1 MKRVKLMCAMLVFT
15 LVVGKS
21 AKAQQSF
28 TLKEAQDY
36 AVENSYKTKSAHF
49 DVEKAK
55 KVIKETIAIGLP
67 QISGEFNFQN
77 FLEIPTQV
85 LPDFVSP
92 TVIQTLIDNNLLDP
106 ADVSQGEPQSIAA
119 QFGTK
124 YNVSGGIKVEQL
136 IFDGSYIVGLQAS
149 RTYLQLSKNSLEKS
163 EKGIREDIMRAYAA
177 VLIAEENME
186 IQQEAKASLQST
198 LKETEAF
205 YENGFLEEQDVDQ
218 IRLLYVNA
226 ENAASNAERQVDLAY
241 DFLKFQMGIPIAESV
256 DLKDSLKNM
265 MWDSSQDVLLAKQFS
280 ADEHI
285 DFRILSTQE
294 EVNSLAMKNQKAQ
307 YLPRITAS
315 FNITRN
321 YISNDAGFWES
332 GSEWFPTEILGVRMS
347 VPIFSSFQ
355 KRARVQQAKID
366 LQKVQL
372 QKLQVKESLE
382 LQAKTA
388 KSDYMFYISQY
399 NNDTEGMELAE
410 KIYERMQIKYNEGV
424 STSMDLTQSHNQ
436 YLEKQGAYINSL
448 FQLFDA
454 KASLYQALNKF

>member
-1 MKRVKLMCAMLVFT
+1 MKRVKLMCAMLAFT
-15 LVVGKS
+15 LVVGKT

-36 AVENSYKTKSAHF
+36 AVENSYKTQSAHF

-67 QISGEFNFQN
+67 QITGEFNFQN

-85 LPDFVSP
+85 LPDFISP
-92 TVIQTLIDNNLLDP
+92 TVVQTLIDNNLLDP

-149 RTYLQLSKNSLEKS
+149 KTYLQLSKNSLEKS
-163 EKGIREDIMRAYAA
+163 EKQTREAIMRAYTA
-177 VLIAEENME
+177 VLIAEENLK
-186 IQQEAKASLQST
+186 IQQEAKGSLEST
-198 LKETEAF
+198 LKETKAF
-205 YENGFLEEQDVDQ
+205 YENGFAEEQDVDQ

-226 ENAASNAERQVDLAY
+226 ENAALNAERQVDLAY
-241 DFLKFQMGIPIAESV
+241 DFLKFQLGMPITDVLS
-256 DLKDSLKNM
+256 LKDSLKNL
-265 MWDSSQDVLLAKQFS
+265 MWDSNQNVLLSKQFGV
-280 ADEHI
+280 DGHI
-285 DFRILSTQE
+285 DFRILDTQE
-294 EVNSLAMKNQKAQ
+294 QVNSLALKNQRAQ
-307 YLPRITAS
+307 YLPKITAS
-315 FNITRN
+315 FNLTRS
-321 YISNDAGFWES
+321 YISDESAFWES
-332 GSEWFPTEILGVRMS
+332 GSEWFPTEILGVRMT

-372 QKLQVKESLE
+372 QKEQVKESLE
-382 LQAKTA
+382 LQAKNA
-388 KSDYMFYISQY
+388 KSDYMFYMSQY
-399 NNDTEGMELAE
+399 DNDTEGMELAE
-410 KIYERMQIKYNEGV
+410 KIYQRMQIKYNEGV

-436 YLEKQGAYINSL
+436 YLEKQGAYINAL

>member
-15 LVVGKS
+15 LVVGRT

-55 KVIKETIAIGLP
+55 KVIKETLAIGLP

-85 LPDFVSP
+85 LPDFISP
-92 TVIQTLIDNNLLDP
+92 TVVQTLVDNGLLDP
-106 ADVSQGEPQSIAA
+106 ADVAQGSPQTIAA

-136 IFDGSYIVGLQAS
+136 IFDGSYFVGLKAS
-149 RTYLQLSKNSLEKS
+149 QTYLQLSKNSLEKS
-163 EKGIREDIMRAYAA
+163 EKQIKEDIMRAYAS
-177 VLIAEENME
+177 VLIAEENLI
-186 IQQEAKASLQST
+186 IQQEAKLSLEKT
-198 LKETEAF
+198 FKETKAF
-205 YENGFLEEQDVDQ
+205 FENGFVEEQDVDQ
-218 IRLLYVNA
+218 IRLLFVNA
-226 ENAASNAERQVDLAY
+226 ETSAANAERQVDLAY
-241 DFLKFQMGIPIAESV
+241 DFLKFQMGLPISESV
-256 DLKDSLKNM
+256 KLKDSIKNM
-265 MWDSSQDVLLAKQFS
+265 MWDSNQDILLAKQFGVE
-280 ADEHI
+280 DHI
-285 DFRILSTQE
+285 DFRILATQE
-294 EVNSLAMKNQKAQ
+294 EVNSLALKNQKVQ
-307 YLPRITAS
+307 YFPRITAS
-315 FNITRN
+315 YNLTRN
-321 YISNDAGFWES
+321 YIANDGAFWES
-332 GSEWFPTEILGVRMS
+332 GTEWFPSEILGVRMS

-366 LQKVQL
+366 LQQVQL

-388 KSDYMFYISQY
+388 KSDYMFYMSQY
-399 NNDTEGMELAE
+399 NNDSEGMELAE
-410 KIYERMQIKYNEGV
+410 KIYGRMQIKYNEGV
-424 STSMDLTQSHNQ
+424 TSSMDLTQSHNQ